1 MKNYADP
8 LRSDNSS
15 YHTIAKFNNCIII
28 NSKYFQSSEKTQN
41 VFLKKGFSFWRRFF
55 AKPIINEENIFE

>member
-41 VFLKKGFSFWRRFF
+41 VFLKRGSHFGEDFSQ
-55 AKPIINEENIFE
+55 NQS